1 MGAPAR
7 LRRDCAKFVQ
17 DIESAAKTVLTE
29 TGARVECGFAF
40 GATRRRKKAGI
51 AQLVEHNLAKVGVAS
66 SNLVSRSRFPT
77 SAQAGVFC
85 SYRFNGAVAEW
96 LCSGLQ
102 LRIRRFDSDPR
113 LHSQACIR
121 CVQFR
126 MTRGYGEIGRHKRLK
141 ISRPYGCAGSSP
153 ATRTSSPLSFPP
165 CAFYCRP
172 ESVSGT
178 LML

>member
-1 MGAPAR
+1 MR
-7 LRRDCAKFVQ
+7 LRVRGNPAL
-17 DIESAAKTVLTE
+17 E
-29 TGARVECGFAF
+29 
-40 GATRRRKKAGI
+40 KAGI

-66 SNLVSRSRFPT
+66 SNLVSRSKFQCESRRWRLGSRAGTPARSNLVSRSRFPT

-102 LRIRRFDSDPR
+102 LRVRRFDSDPR
-113 LHSQACIR
+113 LHSQACIC
-121 CVQFR
+121 CVKFG
-126 MTRGYGEIGRHKRLK
+126 MTCGYGEIGRHKRLK

-153 ATRTSSPLSFPP
+153 ATRTNFSLPVPP
-165 CAFYCRP
+165 FAFYCRL
-172 ESVSGT
+172 ESLSGT